1 MEEGSERATNAEK
14 TRDFR
19 RSKKAG
25 YFEPA
30 PEAKKM
36 WKWPLFWSSN
46 FTNFRKA
53 LKLVNEMSY
62 LRLYDACFF
71 RRLPLSTYILV
82 PEDY

>member
-36 WKWPLFWSSN
+36 
-46 FTNFRKA
+46 
-53 LKLVNEMSY
+53 
-62 LRLYDACFF
+62 
-71 RRLPLSTYILV
+71 
-82 PEDY
+82 